1 MKEKLKKKKND
12 MQNEKKNGVLKNIS
26 IALKA
31 WFRRYSSAWLL
42 VPVYL
47 AIRIATPFINT
58 LIPSLAIRSIGQGN
72 VKNFVILICLA
83 LLVFTII
90 NAAANIMGT
99 YVQVQRTY
107 TRLAGYT
114 ADFAHKTLV
123 TDYQN
128 IEPQK
133 KQKILGKAAQSLSSN
148 WKGVEHLMIQTTEFS
163 ILTFGIITYGSA
175 VLMLDWKILV
185 VTLAMF
191 VFDVALRTHAIK
203 YSDSKREE
211 SSEIWRKKYYIMQK
225 SLNISAG
232 KDIRIYQLGNWFH
245 KLLCEVVIAR
255 GKLEKKLQLRW
266 YLPTVSGTFFNFGRD
281 FIAYSIL
288 IKRVLDGQMDIATF
302 TLYLGIISGFTGW
315 IYSLSERFNNIRRSS
330 HEFNDLHDFM
340 NLPDKQRKTLAAPEV
355 TPSVVEPENAV
366 VEPVETTMHNVTGHF
381 DKLNDRAT
389 LNDAPPEITF
399 KNVSFAYPDVEKNTI
414 QNLDFTIKAGEK
426 IALVGNNGAGK
437 TTIVKLLC
445 GLYDQTQG
453 EILVDGK
460 TIDDIGLD
468 KYQDKISVLFQ
479 DTNPM
484 AFTIEE
490 NITGLEEGQ
499 CDKARLEDSLKKS
512 GLWDKVQSLPQKE
525 KTYITQT
532 FSDEGILLSGGE
544 TQKLLFAKAIYK
556 NGSFLI
562 LDEPTSALDPLA
574 ESKIYEEYNN
584 LAAGKTAVFISHR
597 LASTK
602 FCDRIM
608 FLENGSIVEC
618 GSHEELMAKGGKY
631 KEMFDI
637 QAQYYQ

>member
-1 MKEKLKKKKND
+1 MKNS
-12 MQNEKKNGVLKNIS
+12 VFKNIRL
-26 IALKA
+26 ALKA
-31 WFRRYSSAWLL
+31 WFRRYPSAWIL
-42 VPVYL
+42 VPIYL

-114 ADFAHKTLV
+114 ADFAHKTIT

-128 IEPQK
+128 VEPQK
-133 KQKILGKAAQSLSSN
+133 KQKILGKAAQSLASN
-148 WKGVEHLMIQTTEFS
+148 WRGVEHLMIQTTEFS

-175 VLMLDWKILV
+175 VLLLDWKILV

-191 VFDVALRTHAIK
+191 VFDVGLRTYAIK

-211 SSEIWRKKYYIMQK
+211 SSEIWRKKNYIMQK
-225 SLNISAG
+225 SLNVSAG

-266 YLPTVSGTFFNFGRD
+266 YFPTVSGTFFNLGRD

-302 TLYLGIISGFTGW
+302 TLYLGIISGFTNW
-315 IYSLSERFNNIRRSS
+315 IYSLSERFNNIRKAS

-340 NLPDKQRKTLAAPEV
+340 NLPDKARKP
-355 TPSVVEPENAV
+355 VVESESLDHAPI
-366 VEPVETTMHNVTGHF
+366 
-381 DKLNDRAT
+381 NDR
-389 LNDAPPEITF
+389 PPEITF

-499 CDKARLEDSLKKS
+499 CDQAKLEDSLKKS
-512 GLWDKVQSLPQKE
+512 GLWEKVESLPQKE

-532 FSDEGILLSGGE
+532 FSKDGILLSGGE
-544 TQKLLFAKAIYK
+544 TQKLLLAKAIYK

-584 LAAGKTAVFISHR
+584 LARGKTAVFISHR

-637 QAQYYQ
+637 QAQYYREDCHSELVSESQL

>member
-1 MKEKLKKKKND
+1 MHN
-12 MQNEKKNGVLKNIS
+12 NVIKNIG

-31 WFRRYSSAWLL
+31 WFRLYPSAWIL

-72 VKNFVILICLA
+72 VKNFVILICLS

-99 YVQVQRTY
+99 YVQAQRTY
-107 TRLAGYT
+107 TRLGAYT

-148 WKGVEHLMIQTTEFS
+148 WRGVEHLMIQTTEFS
-163 ILTFGIITYGSA
+163 ILIFGIISYGSA
-175 VLMLDWKILV
+175 ILLLDWKILV

-191 VFDVALRTHAIK
+191 VFDVLLRTHAIK

-211 SSEIWRKKYYIMQK
+211 SSEIWRKKNYIMQK
-225 SLNISAG
+225 SLNVSAG

-245 KLLCEVVIAR
+245 KLLCEVVTAR

-266 YLPTVSGTFFNFGRD
+266 YFPTVSGTFFNFGRD

-288 IKRVLDGQMDIATF
+288 IKRVLYGQMDIATF
-302 TLYLGIISGFTGW
+302 TLYLGLINGFTNW
-315 IYSLSERFNNIRRSS
+315 IYSLSERFNNLRKSS
-330 HEFNDLHDFM
+330 HEFNDYHDFM
-340 NLPDKQRKTLAAPEV
+340 NLPDKERKFSAKGPSSTNTTAPE
-355 TPSVVEPENAV
+355 
-366 VEPVETTMHNVTGHF
+366 
-381 DKLNDRAT
+381 
-389 LNDAPPEITF
+389 IIF
-399 KNVSFAYPDVEKNTI
+399 KNVSFAYPDEEKNTI
-414 QNLDFTIKAGEK
+414 RNLDFTIKAGEK

-453 EILVDGK
+453 EILIDGK

-468 KYQDKISVLFQ
+468 AYQDKISVLFQ

-499 CDKARLEDSLKKS
+499 CDKNKLQDSLKKS

-525 KTYITQT
+525 KTHITQT
-532 FSDEGILLSGGE
+532 FSEDGILLSGGE

-584 LAAGKTAVFISHR
+584 LAQGKTAVFISHR

-608 FLENGSIVEC
+608 FLENGSIAEC
-618 GSHEELMAKGGKY
+618 GSHDELMAKGGKY

-637 QAQYYQ
+637 QAQYYKEEAVNENK

>member
-1 MKEKLKKKKND
+1 MRKDSVSNKKENS
-12 MQNEKKNGVLKNIS
+12 VFKNIR

-31 WFRRYSSAWLL
+31 WFKRYPSAFVL

-47 AIRIATPFINT
+47 VIRIATPFINT
-58 LIPSLAIRSIGQGN
+58 VIPSLAIRSIGQGN
-72 VKNFVILICLA
+72 VKSFVILICLS
-83 LLVFTII
+83 LLIFTII
-90 NAAANIMGT
+90 NAASNIMGT

-114 ADFAHKTLV
+114 ADFAHKTIT

-128 IEPQK
+128 VEPQK
-133 KQKILGKAAQSLSSN
+133 KQKILGKAANSLSSN
-148 WKGVEHLMIQTTEFS
+148 WRGVEHLMIQTTEFS
-163 ILTFGIITYGSA
+163 ILIFGIITYGSA
-175 VLMLDWKILV
+175 VLLLDWKILV

-211 SSEIWRKKYYIMQK
+211 SSEIWRKKNYIMQK
-225 SLNISAG
+225 SLNVSAG

-266 YLPTVSGTFFNFGRD
+266 YFPTVSGTFFNFGRD

-288 IKRVLDGQMDIATF
+288 IKRVLDGQMDIASF

-330 HEFNDLHDFM
+330 HEFNDYHAFM
-340 NLPDKQRKTLAAPEV
+340 NLPDKERKHT
-355 TPSVVEPENAV
+355 V
-366 VEPVETTMHNVTGHF
+366 VEPVETTADSTIDN
-381 DKLNDRAT
+381 KEA
-389 LNDAPPEITF
+389 APEITF
-399 KNVSFAYPDVEKNTI
+399 KNVSFAYPDVEKPTI
-414 QNLDFTIKAGEK
+414 RNLDFTIKAGEK

-437 TTIVKLLC
+437 TTVVKLLC

-468 KYQDKISVLFQ
+468 FYQDKISVLFQ

-490 NITGLEEGQ
+490 NITGLEGGQ
-499 CDKARLEDSLKKS
+499 GDEAKLQDSLKKA
-512 GLWDKVQSLPQKE
+512 GLWEKIESLPQKE

-532 FSDEGILLSGGE
+532 FSDDGILLSGGE
-544 TQKLLFAKAIYK
+544 TQKLLLAKAIYK

-584 LAAGKTAVFISHR
+584 LSKGKTAVFISHR

-608 FLENGSIVEC
+608 FLENGTIVEC

-631 KEMFDI
+631 KQMFDI
-637 QAQYYQ
+637 QAQYYREDCHSELVSESQL

>member
-1 MKEKLKKKKND
+1 MRKDSVNNKKENS
-12 MQNEKKNGVLKNIS
+12 VFKNIR

-31 WFRRYSSAWLL
+31 WFKRYPSAFVL

-58 LIPSLAIRSIGQGN
+58 LIPSMAIRSISQGE
-72 VKNFVILICLA
+72 VKNFVILISLS
-83 LLVFTII
+83 LLIFTVI
-90 NAAANIMGT
+90 NAASNIMGT
-99 YVQVQRTY
+99 YVQAQRTY

-114 ADFAHKTLV
+114 ADFAHKTLM

-133 KQKILGKAAQSLSSN
+133 KQKILGKAANSLSSN
-148 WKGVEHLMIQTTEFS
+148 WRGVEHLMIQTTEFS
-163 ILTFGIITYGSA
+163 ILTFGILTYGSA
-175 VLMLDWKILV
+175 VLILDWKILV

-191 VFDVALRTHAIK
+191 VFDVTLRNHAIK

-211 SSEIWRKKYYIMQK
+211 SSEIWRKKNYIMQK
-225 SLNISAG
+225 SLNVSAG

-245 KLLCEVVIAR
+245 KLLCEVVLAR
-255 GKLEKKLQLRW
+255 GRLEKKLQLRW
-266 YLPTVSGTFFNFGRD
+266 YFPTVSGTFFNFSRD

-330 HEFNDLHDFM
+330 HEFNDYHAFM
-340 NLPDKQRKTLAAPEV
+340 NLPDKERKQVTAEV
-355 TPSVVEPENAV
+355 SP
-366 VEPVETTMHNVTGHF
+366 
-381 DKLNDRAT
+381 DKRA
-389 LNDAPPEITF
+389 PEITF

-437 TTIVKLLC
+437 TTVVKLLC

-453 EILVDGK
+453 QILIDGK

-468 KYQDKISVLFQ
+468 NYQDKISVLFQ

-490 NITGLEEGQ
+490 NITGLEGGKG
-499 CDKARLEDSLKKS
+499 DASKLEDCLKKS
-512 GLWDKVQSLPQKE
+512 GLWEKVQSLPQKE
-525 KTYITQT
+525 KTHITQT
-532 FSDEGILLSGGE
+532 FSEDGILLSGGE
-544 TQKLLFAKAIYK
+544 TQKLLLAKAIYK

-584 LAAGKTAVFISHR
+584 LAEGKTAVFISHR

-618 GSHEELMAKGGKY
+618 GSHDELMKKGGKY

-637 QAQYYQ
+637 QAQYYREEVKNENE

>member
-1 MKEKLKKKKND
+1 MKNS
-12 MQNEKKNGVLKNIS
+12 VFKNIRL
-26 IALKA
+26 ALMA
-31 WFRRYSSAWLL
+31 WFRRYPSAWIL

-58 LIPSLAIRSIGQGN
+58 LIPSMAIRSIGQGN
-72 VKNFVILICLA
+72 VKNFVILICLS

-99 YVQVQRTY
+99 YVQAQRTY

-175 VLMLDWKILV
+175 VLILDWKILV

-266 YLPTVSGTFFNFGRD
+266 YLPTVSGSFFNFGRD

-340 NLPDKQRKTLAAPEV
+340 NLPDKERKTLAAPEIE
-355 TPSVVEPENAV
+355 TAAPEALEGARN
-366 VEPVETTMHNVTGHF
+366 
-381 DKLNDRAT
+381 K
-389 LNDAPPEITF
+389 APQITF

-453 EILVDGK
+453 EILIDGK

-468 KYQDKISVLFQ
+468 SYQDKISVLFQ

-499 CDKARLEDSLKKS
+499 CDQTRLEDSLKKS
-512 GLWDKVQSLPQKE
+512 GLWEKIQSLPQKE

-618 GSHEELMAKGGKY
+618 GSHDELMAKGGKY

-637 QAQYYQ
+637 QAQYYREDCHSELVSESQL

>member
-1 MKEKLKKKKND
+1 MKDNKK
-12 MQNEKKNGVLKNIS
+12 EKKNGVLKNIR

-31 WFRRYSSAWLL
+31 WFHRYPSAWLL
-42 VPVYL
+42 VPIYL
-47 AIRIATPFINT
+47 VIRIATPFINT
-58 LIPSLAIRSIGQGN
+58 LIPSLAIRSIGQEN

-114 ADFAHKTLV
+114 ADFAHKTLT

-148 WKGVEHLMIQTTEFS
+148 WRGVEHLMIQTTEFS

-175 VLMLDWKILV
+175 VLLLDWKILA

-191 VFDVALRTHAIK
+191 VFDVTLRTHAIK

-225 SLNISAG
+225 SMNVSAG

-255 GKLEKKLQLRW
+255 GKLEKRLQLRW
-266 YLPTVSGTFFNFGRD
+266 YFPTVSGTFFNFGRD

-288 IKRVLDGQMDIATF
+288 IKRVLDCQMDIATF
-302 TLYLGIISGFTGW
+302 TLYLGIISGFTNW
-315 IYSLSERFNNIRRSS
+315 IYSLSERFNNIRKSS

-340 NLPDKQRKTLAAPEV
+340 NLPDKERKSPSSAEV
-355 TPSVVEPENAV
+355 STGS
-366 VEPVETTMHNVTGHF
+366 TTVH
-381 DKLNDRAT
+381 KESA
-389 LNDAPPEITF
+389 PEITF

-445 GLYDQTQG
+445 GLYDQTKG

-460 TIDDIGLD
+460 TIDDLGLD

-490 NITGLEEGQ
+490 NITGLEEDQ
-499 CDKARLEDSLKKS
+499 CDRAKLEDSLKKS
-512 GLWDKVQSLPQKE
+512 GLWDKVQSLPKKE
-525 KTYITQT
+525 KTFITQT
-532 FSDEGILLSGGE
+532 FSDDGILLSGGE

-608 FLENGSIVEC
+608 FLENGSIAEC
-618 GSHEELMAKGGKY
+618 GSHEELMAKCGKY

-637 QAQYYQ
+637 QAQYYREEEKNENK

>member
-1 MKEKLKKKKND
+1 MRKDSVNNKKENS
-12 MQNEKKNGVLKNIS
+12 VFKNIR

-31 WFRRYSSAWLL
+31 WFKRYPSAFVL

-58 LIPSLAIRSIGQGN
+58 LIPSMAIRSISQGE
-72 VKNFVILICLA
+72 VKSFVILISLS
-83 LLVFTII
+83 LLIFTVI
-90 NAAANIMGT
+90 NAASNIMGT
-99 YVQVQRTY
+99 YVQAQRTY

-114 ADFAHKTLV
+114 ADFAHKTLM

-133 KQKILGKAAQSLSSN
+133 KQKILGKAANSLSSN

-163 ILTFGIITYGSA
+163 ILTFGILTYGSA
-175 VLMLDWKILV
+175 VLILDWKILL

-191 VFDVALRTHAIK
+191 VFDVTLRNHAIK

-211 SSEIWRKKYYIMQK
+211 SSEIWRKKNYIMQK
-225 SLNISAG
+225 SLNVSAG

-245 KLLCEVVIAR
+245 KLLCEVVLAR
-255 GKLEKKLQLRW
+255 GRLEKKLQLRW
-266 YLPTVSGTFFNFGRD
+266 YFPTVSGTFFNFSRD

-330 HEFNDLHDFM
+330 HEFNDYHAFM
-340 NLPDKQRKTLAAPEV
+340 NLPDKERKQVTAEV
-355 TPSVVEPENAV
+355 SP
-366 VEPVETTMHNVTGHF
+366 
-381 DKLNDRAT
+381 DKRA
-389 LNDAPPEITF
+389 PEITF

-437 TTIVKLLC
+437 TTVVKLLC

-453 EILVDGK
+453 QILIDGK

-468 KYQDKISVLFQ
+468 NYQDKISVLFQ

-490 NITGLEEGQ
+490 NITGLEGGKG
-499 CDKARLEDSLKKS
+499 DASKLEDCLKKS
-512 GLWDKVQSLPQKE
+512 GLWEKVQSLPQKE
-525 KTYITQT
+525 KTHITQT
-532 FSDEGILLSGGE
+532 FSEDGILLSGGE
-544 TQKLLFAKAIYK
+544 TQKLLLAKAIYK

-584 LAAGKTAVFISHR
+584 LAEGKTAVFISHR

-618 GSHEELMAKGGKY
+618 GSHDELMKKGGKY

-637 QAQYYQ
+637 QAQYYREEVKNENE

>member
-1 MKEKLKKKKND
+1 MKNS
-12 MQNEKKNGVLKNIS
+12 VLKNIRL
-26 IALKA
+26 ALKA
-31 WFRRYSSAWLL
+31 WFRRYPSAWIL
-42 VPVYL
+42 VPIYL

-72 VKNFVILICLA
+72 IKNFVILICLA

-175 VLMLDWKILV
+175 VLLLDWKILV

-302 TLYLGIISGFTGW
+302 TLYLGIISGFTNW
-315 IYSLSERFNNIRRSS
+315 IYSLSERFNNIRKAS

-340 NLPDKQRKTLAAPEV
+340 NLPDKVRKS
-355 TPSVVEPENAV
+355 PSSAV
-366 VEPVETTMHNVTGHF
+366 VSTDSTTVH
-381 DKLNDRAT
+381 KESA
-389 LNDAPPEITF
+389 PEITF

-499 CDKARLEDSLKKS
+499 CDKDRLEDSLKKS

-532 FSDEGILLSGGE
+532 FSEEGILLSGGE

-584 LAAGKTAVFISHR
+584 LARGKTAVFISHR

-637 QAQYYQ
+637 QAQYYREEEKNENN

>member
-1 MKEKLKKKKND
+1 MKEMLKEKQNE
-12 MQNEKKNGVLKNIS
+12 NEKKNGVLKNIR

-31 WFRRYSSAWLL
+31 WFRRYPSAWIL

-58 LIPSLAIRSIGQGN
+58 LIPSLAIRSIGQGD
-72 VKNFVILICLA
+72 VKNFVILICLS

-175 VLMLDWKILV
+175 VLLLDWKILV

-315 IYSLSERFNNIRRSS
+315 IYSLSERFNNIRRAS

-340 NLPDKQRKTLAAPEV
+340 NLPDKERKSPSAAVVSTGSTTVHKESAPE
-355 TPSVVEPENAV
+355 
-366 VEPVETTMHNVTGHF
+366 
-381 DKLNDRAT
+381 
-389 LNDAPPEITF
+389 IIF

-453 EILVDGK
+453 EILIDGK

-499 CDKARLEDSLKKS
+499 CDPARLEDSLKKS
-512 GLWDKVQSLPQKE
+512 GLWEKVEALPQKE

-532 FSDEGILLSGGE
+532 FSEQGILLSGGE

-637 QAQYYQ
+637 QAQYYREEEKNENK

>member
-1 MKEKLKKKKND
+1 MKNS
-12 MQNEKKNGVLKNIS
+12 VFKNIRL
-26 IALKA
+26 ALKA
-31 WFRRYSSAWLL
+31 WFRRYPSAWIL

-72 VKNFVILICLA
+72 VKNFVILICLS

-99 YVQVQRTY
+99 YVQAQRTY

-175 VLMLDWKILV
+175 VLILDWKILV

-315 IYSLSERFNNIRRSS
+315 IYSLSERFNNIRKSS

-340 NLPDKQRKTLAAPEV
+340 NLPDKEKKS
-355 TPSVVEPENAV
+355 PSSAVVEPASVV
-366 VEPVETTMHNVTGHF
+366 VEPVETTVH
-381 DKLNDRAT
+381 KESA
-389 LNDAPPEITF
+389 PEITF

-445 GLYDQTQG
+445 GLYDQTEG

-460 TIDDIGLD
+460 TIDDLGLD
-468 KYQDKISVLFQ
+468 SYQDKISVLFQ

-499 CDKARLEDSLKKS
+499 CDQAKLEYSLKKS
-512 GLWDKVQSLPQKE
+512 GLWDKVQSLPHKE

-637 QAQYYQ
+637 QAQYYREESTEERLSGQARQ

>member
-1 MKEKLKKKKND
+1 MRKDSVNNKKENS
-12 MQNEKKNGVLKNIS
+12 VFKNIR

-31 WFRRYSSAWLL
+31 WFKRYPSAFVL

-58 LIPSLAIRSIGQGN
+58 LIPSMAIRSISQGE
-72 VKNFVILICLA
+72 VKNFVILISLS
-83 LLVFTII
+83 LLIFTVI
-90 NAAANIMGT
+90 NAASNIMGT
-99 YVQVQRTY
+99 YVQAQRTY

-114 ADFAHKTLV
+114 ADFAHKTLM

-133 KQKILGKAAQSLSSN
+133 KQKILGKAANSLSSN
-148 WKGVEHLMIQTTEFS
+148 WRGVEHLMIQTTEFS
-163 ILTFGIITYGSA
+163 ILTFGILTYGSA
-175 VLMLDWKILV
+175 VLILDWKILL

-191 VFDVALRTHAIK
+191 VFDVTLRNHAIK

-211 SSEIWRKKYYIMQK
+211 SSEIWRKKNYIMQK
-225 SLNISAG
+225 SLNVSAG

-245 KLLCEVVIAR
+245 KLLCEVVLAR
-255 GKLEKKLQLRW
+255 GRLEKKLQLRW
-266 YLPTVSGTFFNFGRD
+266 YFPTVSGTFFNFSRD

-330 HEFNDLHDFM
+330 HEFNDYHAFM
-340 NLPDKQRKTLAAPEV
+340 NLPDKERKQVTAEV
-355 TPSVVEPENAV
+355 SP
-366 VEPVETTMHNVTGHF
+366 
-381 DKLNDRAT
+381 DKRA
-389 LNDAPPEITF
+389 PEITF

-437 TTIVKLLC
+437 TTVVKLLC

-453 EILVDGK
+453 QILIDGK

-468 KYQDKISVLFQ
+468 SYQDKISVLFQ

-490 NITGLEEGQ
+490 NITGLEGGKG
-499 CDKARLEDSLKKS
+499 DASKLEDCLKKS
-512 GLWDKVQSLPQKE
+512 GLWEKVQSLPQKE
-525 KTYITQT
+525 KTHITQT
-532 FSDEGILLSGGE
+532 FSEDGILLSGGE
-544 TQKLLFAKAIYK
+544 TQKLLLAKAIYK

-584 LAAGKTAVFISHR
+584 LAEGKTAVFISHR

-618 GSHEELMAKGGKY
+618 GSHDELMKKGGKY

-637 QAQYYQ
+637 QAQYYREEVKNENE

>member
-1 MKEKLKKKKND
+1 MKNS
-12 MQNEKKNGVLKNIS
+12 VFKNIRL
-26 IALKA
+26 ALKA
-31 WFRRYSSAWLL
+31 WFRRYPSAWIL

-72 VKNFVILICLA
+72 VKNFVILICLS

-99 YVQVQRTY
+99 YVQAQRTY

-114 ADFAHKTLV
+114 ADFAHKTLT

-175 VLMLDWKILV
+175 VLILDWKILV

-302 TLYLGIISGFTGW
+302 TLYLGIISGFTNW
-315 IYSLSERFNNIRRSS
+315 IYSLSERFNNIRKAS

-340 NLPDKQRKTLAAPEV
+340 NLPDKARKP
-355 TPSVVEPENAV
+355 VVESES
-366 VEPVETTMHNVTGHF
+366 F
-381 DKLNDRAT
+381 DHAPINDR
-389 LNDAPPEITF
+389 PPEITF

-453 EILVDGK
+453 QILIDGK

-499 CDKARLEDSLKKS
+499 CDQAKLEDSLKKS
-512 GLWDKVQSLPQKE
+512 GLWEKVESLPQKE

-532 FSDEGILLSGGE
+532 FSKDGILLSGGE
-544 TQKLLFAKAIYK
+544 TQKLLLAKAIYK

-584 LAAGKTAVFISHR
+584 LARGKTAVFISHR

-608 FLENGSIVEC
+608 FLENGCIAEC

>member
-1 MKEKLKKKKND
+1 MHN
-12 MQNEKKNGVLKNIS
+12 NVIKNIG

-31 WFRRYSSAWLL
+31 WFRRYPSAWIL

-47 AIRIATPFINT
+47 VIRIATPFINT

-72 VKNFVILICLA
+72 VKNFVILICLS

-99 YVQVQRTY
+99 YVQAQRTY
-107 TRLAGYT
+107 TRLGGYT

-148 WKGVEHLMIQTTEFS
+148 WRGVEHLMIQTTEFS
-163 ILTFGIITYGSA
+163 ILIFGIISYGSA
-175 VLMLDWKILV
+175 ILLLDWKILV

-191 VFDVALRTHAIK
+191 VFDVLLRTHAIK

-211 SSEIWRKKYYIMQK
+211 SSEIWRKKNYIMQK
-225 SLNISAG
+225 SLNVSAG

-245 KLLCEVVIAR
+245 KLLCEVVTAR

-266 YLPTVSGTFFNFGRD
+266 YFPTVSGTFFNFGRD

-288 IKRVLDGQMDIATF
+288 IKRVLYGQMDIATF
-302 TLYLGIISGFTGW
+302 TLYLGLINGFTNW
-315 IYSLSERFNNIRRSS
+315 IYSLSERFNNLRKSS
-330 HEFNDLHDFM
+330 HEFNDYHDFM
-340 NLPDKQRKTLAAPEV
+340 NLPDKERKLPALHEATSAVPELVEGVEGPASSNTTAPE
-355 TPSVVEPENAV
+355 
-366 VEPVETTMHNVTGHF
+366 
-381 DKLNDRAT
+381 
-389 LNDAPPEITF
+389 IIF
-399 KNVSFAYPDVEKNTI
+399 KNVSFAYPDEEKNTI
-414 QNLDFTIKAGEK
+414 RNLDFTIKAGEK

-453 EILVDGK
+453 EILIDGK

-468 KYQDKISVLFQ
+468 AYQDKISVLFQ

-499 CDKARLEDSLKKS
+499 CDKNKLQDSLKKS

-525 KTYITQT
+525 KTHITQT
-532 FSDEGILLSGGE
+532 FSEDGILLSGGE

-584 LAAGKTAVFISHR
+584 LAQGKTAVFISHR

-608 FLENGSIVEC
+608 FLENGSIAEC
-618 GSHEELMAKGGKY
+618 GSHDELMAKGGKY

-637 QAQYYQ
+637 QAQYYKEEAVHENK

>member
-1 MKEKLKKKKND
+1 MKDTTK
-12 MQNEKKNGVLKNIS
+12 EKKNGVLKNIR

-31 WFRRYSSAWLL
+31 WFRRYPSALLL

-47 AIRIATPFINT
+47 AIRITTPFINT

-72 VKNFVILICLA
+72 VKNFIILICLS

-99 YVQVQRTY
+99 YVQAQRTY

-175 VLMLDWKILV
+175 VLILDWKILV

-191 VFDVALRTHAIK
+191 IFDVALRTHAIK

-266 YLPTVSGTFFNFGRD
+266 YLPTVSGSFFNFGRD

-302 TLYLGIISGFTGW
+302 TLYLGIISGFTNW

-340 NLPDKQRKTLAAPEV
+340 NLPDKERKS
-355 TPSVVEPENAV
+355 PSAAV
-366 VEPVETTMHNVTGHF
+366 VSTSSTTVQ
-381 DKLNDRAT
+381 KESA
-389 LNDAPPEITF
+389 PEITF

-453 EILVDGK
+453 QILIDGK

-499 CDKARLEDSLKKS
+499 CDQARLEDSLKKS

-525 KTYITQT
+525 KTFITQT
-532 FSDEGILLSGGE
+532 FSEQGILLSGGE

-637 QAQYYQ
+637 QAQYYREDCHSELVSESQL

>member
-1 MKEKLKKKKND
+1 MRKDSVNNKKENS
-12 MQNEKKNGVLKNIS
+12 VFKNIR

-31 WFRRYSSAWLL
+31 WFKRYPSAFVL

-58 LIPSLAIRSIGQGN
+58 LIPSLAIRSISQGE
-72 VKNFVILICLA
+72 VKSFVILISLS
-83 LLVFTII
+83 LLIFTVI
-90 NAAANIMGT
+90 NAASNIMGT

-133 KQKILGKAAQSLSSN
+133 KQKILGKAANSLSSN
-148 WKGVEHLMIQTTEFS
+148 WRGVEHLMIQTTEFS
-163 ILTFGIITYGSA
+163 ILTFGILTYGSA
-175 VLMLDWKILV
+175 VLILDWKILV

-191 VFDVALRTHAIK
+191 VFDVTLRNHAIK

-211 SSEIWRKKYYIMQK
+211 SSEIWRKKNYIMQK
-225 SLNISAG
+225 SLNVSAG

-245 KLLCEVVIAR
+245 KLLCEVVLAR
-255 GKLEKKLQLRW
+255 GRLEKKLQLRW
-266 YLPTVSGTFFNFGRD
+266 YFPTVSGTFFNFSRD

-330 HEFNDLHDFM
+330 HEFNDYHAFM
-340 NLPDKQRKTLAAPEV
+340 NLPDKERKQVTAEV
-355 TPSVVEPENAV
+355 SP
-366 VEPVETTMHNVTGHF
+366 
-381 DKLNDRAT
+381 DKRA
-389 LNDAPPEITF
+389 PEITF

-437 TTIVKLLC
+437 TTVVKLLC

-453 EILVDGK
+453 QILIDGK

-468 KYQDKISVLFQ
+468 SYQDKISVLFQ

-490 NITGLEEGQ
+490 NITGLEGG
-499 CDKARLEDSLKKS
+499 KGNASKLEDCLKKS
-512 GLWDKVQSLPQKE
+512 GLWEKVQSLPQKE
-525 KTYITQT
+525 KTHITQT
-532 FSDEGILLSGGE
+532 FSEDGILLSGGE
-544 TQKLLFAKAIYK
+544 TQKLLLAKAIYK

-584 LAAGKTAVFISHR
+584 LAEGKTAVFISHR

-618 GSHEELMAKGGKY
+618 GSHDELMKKGGKY

-637 QAQYYQ
+637 QAQYYREEVKNENE

>member
-1 MKEKLKKKKND
+1 MKEKQKEKKND
-12 MQNEKKNGVLKNIS
+12 MQNEKKNGVLKNIR

-31 WFRRYSSAWLL
+31 WFRRYPSAWIL

-58 LIPSLAIRSIGQGN
+58 LIPSMAIRSIGQGN
-72 VKNFVILICLA
+72 VKNFVILICLS

-99 YVQVQRTY
+99 YVQAHRTY

-175 VLMLDWKILV
+175 VLILDWKILV

-191 VFDVALRTHAIK
+191 IFDVALRTHAIK

-340 NLPDKQRKTLAAPEV
+340 NLPDKERKS
-355 TPSVVEPENAV
+355 PSAAV
-366 VEPVETTMHNVTGHF
+366 VSTGSTTVH
-381 DKLNDRAT
+381 KESA
-389 LNDAPPEITF
+389 PEITF

-414 QNLDFTIKAGEK
+414 QNLDFKIKAGEK

-453 EILVDGK
+453 EILIDGK

-499 CDKARLEDSLKKS
+499 CDQNRLQDSLKKS

-532 FSDEGILLSGGE
+532 FSEEGILLSGGE

-584 LAAGKTAVFISHR
+584 LARGKTAVFISHR

-637 QAQYYQ
+637 QAQYYREDCHSELVSESQL

>member
-1 MKEKLKKKKND
+1 MKDITK
-12 MQNEKKNGVLKNIS
+12 EKKNGVLKNIR

-31 WFRRYSSAWLL
+31 WFRRYPSAWIL

-58 LIPSLAIRSIGQGN
+58 FIPSLAIRSIGQGN

-114 ADFAHKTLV
+114 ADFAHKTLT

-128 IEPQK
+128 VEPQK
-133 KQKILGKAAQSLSSN
+133 KQKILGKAAQSLASN
-148 WKGVEHLMIQTTEFS
+148 WRGVEHLMIQTTEFS

-211 SSEIWRKKYYIMQK
+211 SSEIWRKKNYIMQK
-225 SLNISAG
+225 SLNVSAG

-266 YLPTVSGTFFNFGRD
+266 YFPTVSGTFFNFGRD

-302 TLYLGIISGFTGW
+302 TLYLGIINGFTNW
-315 IYSLSERFNNIRRSS
+315 IYSLSERFNNIRKSS

-340 NLPDKQRKTLAAPEV
+340 NLPDKERKSPSSAEV
-355 TPSVVEPENAV
+355 STGS
-366 VEPVETTMHNVTGHF
+366 TTVH
-381 DKLNDRAT
+381 KESA
-389 LNDAPPEITF
+389 PEITF

-460 TIDDIGLD
+460 TIDDLGLD

-499 CDKARLEDSLKKS
+499 GDLAKLEDSLKKS

-637 QAQYYQ
+637 QAQYYREEEKNENK

>member
-1 MKEKLKKKKND
+1 MKDITK
-12 MQNEKKNGVLKNIS
+12 EKKNGVLKNIR

-31 WFRRYSSAWLL
+31 WFRRYPSAWIL

-114 ADFAHKTLV
+114 ADFAHKTLT

-128 IEPQK
+128 VEPQK
-133 KQKILGKAAQSLSSN
+133 KQKILGKAAQSLASN
-148 WKGVEHLMIQTTEFS
+148 WRGVEHLMIQTTEFS

-211 SSEIWRKKYYIMQK
+211 SSEIWRKKNYIMQK
-225 SLNISAG
+225 SLNVSAG

-266 YLPTVSGTFFNFGRD
+266 YFPTVSGTFFNFGRD

-302 TLYLGIISGFTGW
+302 TLYLGIISGFTNW
-315 IYSLSERFNNIRRSS
+315 IYSLSERFNNIRKSS

-340 NLPDKQRKTLAAPEV
+340 NLPDKERKSPSSAEV
-355 TPSVVEPENAV
+355 STGS
-366 VEPVETTMHNVTGHF
+366 TTVH
-381 DKLNDRAT
+381 KESA
-389 LNDAPPEITF
+389 PEITF

-499 CDKARLEDSLKKS
+499 GDLAKLEDSLKKS

-525 KTYITQT
+525 KTFITQT
-532 FSDEGILLSGGE
+532 FSEEGILLSGGE

-637 QAQYYQ
+637 QAQYYREDCHSELVSESQL

>member
-1 MKEKLKKKKND
+1 
-12 MQNEKKNGVLKNIS
+12 
-26 IALKA
+26 
-31 WFRRYSSAWLL
+31 
-42 VPVYL
+42 
-47 AIRIATPFINT
+47 
-58 LIPSLAIRSIGQGN
+58 
-72 VKNFVILICLA
+72 
-83 LLVFTII
+83 
-90 NAAANIMGT
+90 MGT
-99 YVQVQRTY
+99 YVQAQRTY
-107 TRLAGYT
+107 TRLGGYT

-148 WKGVEHLMIQTTEFS
+148 WRGVEHLMIQTTEFS
-163 ILTFGIITYGSA
+163 ILIFGIISYGSA
-175 VLMLDWKILV
+175 ILLLDWKILV

-191 VFDVALRTHAIK
+191 VFDVLLRTHAIK

-211 SSEIWRKKYYIMQK
+211 SSEIWRKKNYIMQK
-225 SLNISAG
+225 SLNVSAG

-245 KLLCEVVIAR
+245 KLLCEVVTAR

-266 YLPTVSGTFFNFGRD
+266 YFPTVSGTFFNFGRD

-288 IKRVLDGQMDIATF
+288 IKRVLYGQMDIATF
-302 TLYLGIISGFTGW
+302 TLYLGLINGFTNW
-315 IYSLSERFNNIRRSS
+315 IYSLSERFNNLRKSS
-330 HEFNDLHDFM
+330 HEFNDYHDFM
-340 NLPDKQRKTLAAPEV
+340 NLPDKERKLPAVPELVEGVEGPASSNTTAPE
-355 TPSVVEPENAV
+355 
-366 VEPVETTMHNVTGHF
+366 
-381 DKLNDRAT
+381 
-389 LNDAPPEITF
+389 IIF
-399 KNVSFAYPDVEKNTI
+399 KNVSFAYPDEEKNTI
-414 QNLDFTIKAGEK
+414 RNLDFTIKAGEK

-453 EILVDGK
+453 EILIDGK

-468 KYQDKISVLFQ
+468 AYQDKISVLFQ

-499 CDKARLEDSLKKS
+499 CDKNKLQDSLKKS

-525 KTYITQT
+525 KTHITQT
-532 FSDEGILLSGGE
+532 FSEDGILLSGGE

-584 LAAGKTAVFISHR
+584 LAQGKTAVFISHR

-608 FLENGSIVEC
+608 FLENGSIAEC
-618 GSHEELMAKGGKY
+618 GSHDELMAKGGKY

-637 QAQYYQ
+637 QAQYYKEEAVHENK

>member
-1 MKEKLKKKKND
+1 MRKDSVNNKKENS
-12 MQNEKKNGVLKNIS
+12 VFKNIR

-31 WFRRYSSAWLL
+31 WFKRYPSAFVL

-58 LIPSLAIRSIGQGN
+58 LIPSMAIRSISQGE
-72 VKNFVILICLA
+72 VKNFVILISLS
-83 LLVFTII
+83 LLIFTVI
-90 NAAANIMGT
+90 NAASNIMGT
-99 YVQVQRTY
+99 YVQAQRTY

-133 KQKILGKAAQSLSSN
+133 KQKILGKAANSLSSN
-148 WKGVEHLMIQTTEFS
+148 WRGVEHLMIQTTEFS
-163 ILTFGIITYGSA
+163 ILTFGILTYGSA
-175 VLMLDWKILV
+175 VLILDWKILL

-191 VFDVALRTHAIK
+191 VFDVTLRNHAIK

-211 SSEIWRKKYYIMQK
+211 SSEIWRKKNYIMQK
-225 SLNISAG
+225 SLNVSAG

-245 KLLCEVVIAR
+245 KLLCEVVLAR
-255 GKLEKKLQLRW
+255 GRLEKKLQLRW
-266 YLPTVSGTFFNFGRD
+266 YFPTVSGTFFNFSRD

-330 HEFNDLHDFM
+330 HEFNDYHAFM
-340 NLPDKQRKTLAAPEV
+340 NLPDKERKQVTAEV
-355 TPSVVEPENAV
+355 SP
-366 VEPVETTMHNVTGHF
+366 
-381 DKLNDRAT
+381 DKRA
-389 LNDAPPEITF
+389 PEITF

-437 TTIVKLLC
+437 TTVVKLLC

-453 EILVDGK
+453 QILIDGK

-468 KYQDKISVLFQ
+468 SYQDKISVLFQ

-490 NITGLEEGQ
+490 NITGLEGGKG
-499 CDKARLEDSLKKS
+499 DASKLEDCLKKS
-512 GLWDKVQSLPQKE
+512 GLWEKVQSLPQKE
-525 KTYITQT
+525 KTHITQT
-532 FSDEGILLSGGE
+532 FSEDGILLSGGE
-544 TQKLLFAKAIYK
+544 TQKLLLAKAIYK

-584 LAAGKTAVFISHR
+584 LAEGKTAVFISHR

-618 GSHEELMAKGGKY
+618 GSHDELMKKGGKY

-637 QAQYYQ
+637 QAQYYREEVKNENE

>member
-1 MKEKLKKKKND
+1 MRKDSVNNKKENS
-12 MQNEKKNGVLKNIS
+12 VFKNIR

-31 WFRRYSSAWLL
+31 WFKRYPSAFVL

-58 LIPSLAIRSIGQGN
+58 LIPSMAIRSISQGE
-72 VKNFVILICLA
+72 VKNFVILISLS
-83 LLVFTII
+83 LLIFTVI
-90 NAAANIMGT
+90 NAASNIMGT

-133 KQKILGKAAQSLSSN
+133 KQKILGKAANSLSSN

-163 ILTFGIITYGSA
+163 ILTFGILTYGSA
-175 VLMLDWKILV
+175 VLILDWKILV

-191 VFDVALRTHAIK
+191 VFDVTLRNHAIK

-211 SSEIWRKKYYIMQK
+211 SSEIWRKKNYIMQK
-225 SLNISAG
+225 SLNVSAG

-245 KLLCEVVIAR
+245 KLLCEVVLAR
-255 GKLEKKLQLRW
+255 GRLEKKLQLRW
-266 YLPTVSGTFFNFGRD
+266 YFPTVSGTFFNFSRD

-330 HEFNDLHDFM
+330 HEFNDYHAFM
-340 NLPDKQRKTLAAPEV
+340 NLPDKERKQVTAEVSPDKRAP
-355 TPSVVEPENAV
+355 
-366 VEPVETTMHNVTGHF
+366 
-381 DKLNDRAT
+381 K
-389 LNDAPPEITF
+389 ITF

-437 TTIVKLLC
+437 TTVVKLLC

-453 EILVDGK
+453 QILIDGK

-468 KYQDKISVLFQ
+468 NYQDKISVLFQ

-490 NITGLEEGQ
+490 NITGLEGGKG
-499 CDKARLEDSLKKS
+499 DASKLEDCLKKS
-512 GLWDKVQSLPQKE
+512 GLWEKVQSLPQKE
-525 KTYITQT
+525 KTHITQT
-532 FSDEGILLSGGE
+532 FSEDGILLSGGE
-544 TQKLLFAKAIYK
+544 TQKLLLAKAIYK

-584 LAAGKTAVFISHR
+584 LAEGKTAVFISHR

-618 GSHEELMAKGGKY
+618 GSHDELMKKGGKY

-637 QAQYYQ
+637 QAQYYREEVKNENE

>member
-1 MKEKLKKKKND
+1 MRKDSVNNKKENS
-12 MQNEKKNGVLKNIS
+12 VFKNIR

-31 WFRRYSSAWLL
+31 WFKRYPSAFVL

-58 LIPSLAIRSIGQGN
+58 LIPSMAIRSISQGE
-72 VKNFVILICLA
+72 VKNFVILISLS
-83 LLVFTII
+83 LLIFTVI
-90 NAAANIMGT
+90 NAASNIMGT
-99 YVQVQRTY
+99 YVQAQRTY

-114 ADFAHKTLV
+114 ADFAHKTLM

-133 KQKILGKAAQSLSSN
+133 KQKILGKAANSLSSN

-163 ILTFGIITYGSA
+163 ILTFGILTYGSA
-175 VLMLDWKILV
+175 VLILDWKILL

-191 VFDVALRTHAIK
+191 VFDVTLRNHAIK

-211 SSEIWRKKYYIMQK
+211 SSEIWRKKNYIMQK
-225 SLNISAG
+225 SLNVSAG

-245 KLLCEVVIAR
+245 KLLCEVVLAR
-255 GKLEKKLQLRW
+255 GRLEKKLQLRW
-266 YLPTVSGTFFNFGRD
+266 YFPTVSGTFFNFSRD

-330 HEFNDLHDFM
+330 HEFNDYHAFM
-340 NLPDKQRKTLAAPEV
+340 NLPDKERKQVTAEV
-355 TPSVVEPENAV
+355 SP
-366 VEPVETTMHNVTGHF
+366 
-381 DKLNDRAT
+381 DKRA
-389 LNDAPPEITF
+389 PEITF

-437 TTIVKLLC
+437 TTVVKLLC

-453 EILVDGK
+453 QILIDGK

-468 KYQDKISVLFQ
+468 SYQDKISVLFQ

-490 NITGLEEGQ
+490 NITGLEGGKG
-499 CDKARLEDSLKKS
+499 DASKLEDCLKKS
-512 GLWDKVQSLPQKE
+512 GLWEKVQSLPQKE
-525 KTYITQT
+525 KTHITQT
-532 FSDEGILLSGGE
+532 FSEDGILLSGGE
-544 TQKLLFAKAIYK
+544 TQKLLLAKAIYK

-584 LAAGKTAVFISHR
+584 LAEGKTAVFISHR

-618 GSHEELMAKGGKY
+618 GSHDELMKKGGKY

-637 QAQYYQ
+637 QAQYYREEVKNENE

>member
-1 MKEKLKKKKND
+1 MKKTNAGGTELA
-12 MQNEKKNGVLKNIS
+12 EKKNSVLKNIA
-26 IALKA
+26 IALRA
-31 WFRRYSSAWLL
+31 WFRRYPSAWIL
-42 VPVYL
+42 VPIYL

-58 LIPSLAIRSIGQGN
+58 LIPSLAIHSIGQGN
-72 VKNFVILICLA
+72 VKNFVILICLS

-114 ADFAHKTLV
+114 ADFAHKTLT

-128 IEPQK
+128 VEPQK

-148 WKGVEHLMIQTTEFS
+148 WRGVEHLMIQTTEFS

-225 SLNISAG
+225 SMNVSAG

-302 TLYLGIISGFTGW
+302 TLYLGIISGFTNW
-315 IYSLSERFNNIRRSS
+315 IYSLSERFNNIRKAS
-330 HEFNDLHDFM
+330 HEFNDYHDFM
-340 NLPDKQRKTLAAPEV
+340 NLPDKVRKS
-355 TPSVVEPENAV
+355 PSTAV
-366 VEPVETTMHNVTGHF
+366 VSTGSTTVH
-381 DKLNDRAT
+381 KESA
-389 LNDAPPEITF
+389 PEITF

-460 TIDDIGLD
+460 TIDDIGLET
-468 KYQDKISVLFQ
+468 YQDKISVLFQ

-490 NITGLEEGQ
+490 NITGLEEGLCNQ
-499 CDKARLEDSLKKS
+499 AKLEDSLKKS

-532 FSDEGILLSGGE
+532 FSEEGILLSGGE

-584 LAAGKTAVFISHR
+584 LARGKTAVFISHR

-637 QAQYYQ
+637 QAQYYREEVKNENQ

>member
-1 MKEKLKKKKND
+1 MRKDSVNNKKENS
-12 MQNEKKNGVLKNIS
+12 VFKNIR

-31 WFRRYSSAWLL
+31 WFKRYPSAFVL

-58 LIPSLAIRSIGQGN
+58 LIPSMAIRSISQGE
-72 VKNFVILICLA
+72 VKSFVILISLS
-83 LLVFTII
+83 LLIFTVI
-90 NAAANIMGT
+90 NAASNIMGT
-99 YVQVQRTY
+99 YVQAQRTY

-133 KQKILGKAAQSLSSN
+133 KQKILGKAANSLSSN
-148 WKGVEHLMIQTTEFS
+148 WRGVEHLMIQTTEFS
-163 ILTFGIITYGSA
+163 ILTFGILTYGSA
-175 VLMLDWKILV
+175 VLILDWKILL

-191 VFDVALRTHAIK
+191 VFDVTLRNHAIK

-211 SSEIWRKKYYIMQK
+211 SSEIWRKKNYIMQK
-225 SLNISAG
+225 SLNVSAG

-245 KLLCEVVIAR
+245 KLLCEVVLAR
-255 GKLEKKLQLRW
+255 GRLEKKLQLRW
-266 YLPTVSGTFFNFGRD
+266 YFPTVSGTFFNFSRD

-330 HEFNDLHDFM
+330 HEFNDYHAFM
-340 NLPDKQRKTLAAPEV
+340 NLPDKERKQVTAEV
-355 TPSVVEPENAV
+355 SP
-366 VEPVETTMHNVTGHF
+366 
-381 DKLNDRAT
+381 DKRA
-389 LNDAPPEITF
+389 PEITF

-437 TTIVKLLC
+437 TTVVKLLC

-453 EILVDGK
+453 QILIDGK

-468 KYQDKISVLFQ
+468 SYQDKISVLFQ

-490 NITGLEEGQ
+490 NITGLEGGKG
-499 CDKARLEDSLKKS
+499 DASKLEDCLKKS
-512 GLWDKVQSLPQKE
+512 GLWEKVQSLPQKE
-525 KTYITQT
+525 KTHITQT
-532 FSDEGILLSGGE
+532 FSEDGILLSGGE
-544 TQKLLFAKAIYK
+544 TQKLLLAKAIYK

-584 LAAGKTAVFISHR
+584 LAEGKTAVFISHR

-618 GSHEELMAKGGKY
+618 GSHDELMKKGGKY

-637 QAQYYQ
+637 QAQYYREEVKNENE

>member
-1 MKEKLKKKKND
+1 MRKDSVNNKKENS
-12 MQNEKKNGVLKNIS
+12 VFKNIR

-31 WFRRYSSAWLL
+31 WFKRYPSAFVL

-58 LIPSLAIRSIGQGN
+58 LIPSLAIRSISQGE
-72 VKNFVILICLA
+72 VKSFVILISLS
-83 LLVFTII
+83 LLIFTVI
-90 NAAANIMGT
+90 NAASNIMGT

-133 KQKILGKAAQSLSSN
+133 KQKILGKAANSLSSN
-148 WKGVEHLMIQTTEFS
+148 WRGVEHLMIQTTEFS
-163 ILTFGIITYGSA
+163 ILTFGILTYGSA
-175 VLMLDWKILV
+175 VLILDWKILV

-191 VFDVALRTHAIK
+191 VFDVTLRNHAIK

-211 SSEIWRKKYYIMQK
+211 SSEIWRKKNYIMQK
-225 SLNISAG
+225 SLNVSAG

-245 KLLCEVVIAR
+245 KLLCEVVLAR
-255 GKLEKKLQLRW
+255 GRLEKKLQLRW
-266 YLPTVSGTFFNFGRD
+266 YFPTVSGTFFNFSRD

-330 HEFNDLHDFM
+330 HEFNDYHAFM
-340 NLPDKQRKTLAAPEV
+340 NLPDKERKQVTAEV
-355 TPSVVEPENAV
+355 SP
-366 VEPVETTMHNVTGHF
+366 
-381 DKLNDRAT
+381 DKRA
-389 LNDAPPEITF
+389 PEITF

-437 TTIVKLLC
+437 TTVVKLLC

-453 EILVDGK
+453 QILIDGK

-468 KYQDKISVLFQ
+468 SYQDKISVLFQ

-490 NITGLEEGQ
+490 NITGLEGGKG
-499 CDKARLEDSLKKS
+499 DASKLEDCLKKS
-512 GLWDKVQSLPQKE
+512 GLWEKVQSLPQKE
-525 KTYITQT
+525 KTHITQT
-532 FSDEGILLSGGE
+532 FSEDGILLSGGE
-544 TQKLLFAKAIYK
+544 TQKLLLAKAIYK

-584 LAAGKTAVFISHR
+584 LAEGKTAVFISHR

-618 GSHEELMAKGGKY
+618 GSHDELMKKGGKY

-637 QAQYYQ
+637 QAQYYREEVKNENE

>member
-1 MKEKLKKKKND
+1 MRKDSVNNKKENS
-12 MQNEKKNGVLKNIS
+12 VFKNIR

-31 WFRRYSSAWLL
+31 WFKRYPSAFVL

-58 LIPSLAIRSIGQGN
+58 LIPSMAIRSISQGE
-72 VKNFVILICLA
+72 VKSFVILISLS
-83 LLVFTII
+83 LLIFTVI
-90 NAAANIMGT
+90 NAASNIMGT
-99 YVQVQRTY
+99 YVQAQRTY

-114 ADFAHKTLV
+114 ADFAHKTLM

-133 KQKILGKAAQSLSSN
+133 KQKILGKAANSLSSN
-148 WKGVEHLMIQTTEFS
+148 WRGVEHLMIQTTEFS
-163 ILTFGIITYGSA
+163 ILTFGILTYGSA
-175 VLMLDWKILV
+175 VLILDWKILL

-191 VFDVALRTHAIK
+191 VFDVTLRNHAIK

-211 SSEIWRKKYYIMQK
+211 SSEIWRKKNYIMQK
-225 SLNISAG
+225 SLNVSAG

-245 KLLCEVVIAR
+245 KLLCEVVLAR
-255 GKLEKKLQLRW
+255 GRLEKKLQLRW
-266 YLPTVSGTFFNFGRD
+266 YFPTVSGTFFNFSRD

-330 HEFNDLHDFM
+330 HEFNDYHAFM
-340 NLPDKQRKTLAAPEV
+340 NLPDKERKQVTAEV
-355 TPSVVEPENAV
+355 SP
-366 VEPVETTMHNVTGHF
+366 
-381 DKLNDRAT
+381 DKRA
-389 LNDAPPEITF
+389 PEITF

-437 TTIVKLLC
+437 TTVVKLLC

-453 EILVDGK
+453 QILIDGK

-468 KYQDKISVLFQ
+468 SYQDKISVLFQ

-490 NITGLEEGQ
+490 NITGLEGGKG
-499 CDKARLEDSLKKS
+499 DASKLEDCLKKS
-512 GLWDKVQSLPQKE
+512 GLWEKVQSLPQKE
-525 KTYITQT
+525 KTHITQT
-532 FSDEGILLSGGE
+532 FSEDGILLSGGE
-544 TQKLLFAKAIYK
+544 TQKLLLAKAIYK

-584 LAAGKTAVFISHR
+584 LAEGKTAVFISHR

-618 GSHEELMAKGGKY
+618 GSHDELMKKGGKY

-637 QAQYYQ
+637 QAQYYREEVKNENE

>member
-1 MKEKLKKKKND
+1 MRKDSVNNKKENS
-12 MQNEKKNGVLKNIS
+12 VFKNIR

-31 WFRRYSSAWLL
+31 WFKRYPSAFVL

-58 LIPSLAIRSIGQGN
+58 LIPSMAIRSISQGE
-72 VKNFVILICLA
+72 VKNFVILISLS
-83 LLVFTII
+83 LLIFTVI
-90 NAAANIMGT
+90 NAASNIMGT
-99 YVQVQRTY
+99 YVQAQRTY

-133 KQKILGKAAQSLSSN
+133 KQKILGKAANSLSSN
-148 WKGVEHLMIQTTEFS
+148 WRGVEHLMIQTTEFS
-163 ILTFGIITYGSA
+163 ILTFGILTYGSA
-175 VLMLDWKILV
+175 VLILDWKILL

-191 VFDVALRTHAIK
+191 VFDVTLRNHAIK

-211 SSEIWRKKYYIMQK
+211 SSEIWRKKNYIMQK
-225 SLNISAG
+225 SLNVSAG

-245 KLLCEVVIAR
+245 KLLCEVVLAR
-255 GKLEKKLQLRW
+255 GRLEKKLQLRW
-266 YLPTVSGTFFNFGRD
+266 YFPTVSGTFFNFSRD

-330 HEFNDLHDFM
+330 HEFNDYHAFM
-340 NLPDKQRKTLAAPEV
+340 NLPDKERKQVTAEV
-355 TPSVVEPENAV
+355 SP
-366 VEPVETTMHNVTGHF
+366 
-381 DKLNDRAT
+381 DKRA
-389 LNDAPPEITF
+389 PEITF

-414 QNLDFTIKAGEK
+414 QNLDFSIRAGEK

-437 TTIVKLLC
+437 TTVVKLLC

-453 EILVDGK
+453 QILIDGK

-468 KYQDKISVLFQ
+468 SYQDKISVLFQ

-490 NITGLEEGQ
+490 NITGLEGGKG
-499 CDKARLEDSLKKS
+499 DASKLEDCLKKS
-512 GLWDKVQSLPQKE
+512 GLWEKVQSLPQKE
-525 KTYITQT
+525 KTHITQT
-532 FSDEGILLSGGE
+532 FSEDGILLSGGE
-544 TQKLLFAKAIYK
+544 TQKLLLAKAIYK

-584 LAAGKTAVFISHR
+584 LAEGKTAVFISHR

-618 GSHEELMAKGGKY
+618 GSHDELMKKGGKY

-637 QAQYYQ
+637 QAQYYREEVKNENE

>member
-1 MKEKLKKKKND
+1 MRKDSVNNKKENS
-12 MQNEKKNGVLKNIS
+12 VFKNIR

-31 WFRRYSSAWLL
+31 WFKRYPSAFVL

-58 LIPSLAIRSIGQGN
+58 LIPSMAIRSISQGE
-72 VKNFVILICLA
+72 VKNFVILISLS
-83 LLVFTII
+83 LLIFTVI
-90 NAAANIMGT
+90 NAASNIMGT

-133 KQKILGKAAQSLSSN
+133 KQKILGKAANSLSSN
-148 WKGVEHLMIQTTEFS
+148 WRGVEHLMIQTTEFS
-163 ILTFGIITYGSA
+163 ILTFGILTYGSA
-175 VLMLDWKILV
+175 VLILDWKILM

-191 VFDVALRTHAIK
+191 VFDVTLRNHAIK

-211 SSEIWRKKYYIMQK
+211 SSEIWRKKNYIMQK
-225 SLNISAG
+225 SLNVSAG

-245 KLLCEVVIAR
+245 KLLCEVVLAR
-255 GKLEKKLQLRW
+255 GRLEKKLQLRW
-266 YLPTVSGTFFNFGRD
+266 YFPTVSGTFFNFSRD

-288 IKRVLDGQMDIATF
+288 IKRVLDGQIDIATF

-330 HEFNDLHDFM
+330 HEFNDYHAFM
-340 NLPDKQRKTLAAPEV
+340 NLPDKERKQVTAEV
-355 TPSVVEPENAV
+355 SP
-366 VEPVETTMHNVTGHF
+366 
-381 DKLNDRAT
+381 DKRA
-389 LNDAPPEITF
+389 PEITF
-399 KNVSFAYPDVEKNTI
+399 KNVSFTYPDVEKNTI

-437 TTIVKLLC
+437 TTVVKLLC

-453 EILVDGK
+453 QILIDGK

-468 KYQDKISVLFQ
+468 SYQDKISVLFQ

-490 NITGLEEGQ
+490 NITGLEGGKG
-499 CDKARLEDSLKKS
+499 DASKLEDCLKKS
-512 GLWDKVQSLPQKE
+512 GLWEKVQSLPQKE
-525 KTYITQT
+525 KTHITQT
-532 FSDEGILLSGGE
+532 FSEDGILLSGGE
-544 TQKLLFAKAIYK
+544 TQKLLLAKAIYK

-584 LAAGKTAVFISHR
+584 LAEGKTAVFISHR

-618 GSHEELMAKGGKY
+618 GSHDELMKKGGKY

-637 QAQYYQ
+637 QAQYYREEVKNENE

>member
-1 MKEKLKKKKND
+1 MKGITK
-12 MQNEKKNGVLKNIS
+12 EKKNGVLKNIR

-31 WFRRYSSAWLL
+31 WFSRYPSAWLL

-72 VKNFVILICLA
+72 VKNFVILICLS

-99 YVQVQRTY
+99 YVQAQRTY

-175 VLMLDWKILV
+175 VLLLDWKILV

-302 TLYLGIISGFTGW
+302 TLYLGIISGFTSW

-340 NLPDKQRKTLAAPEV
+340 NLPDKERKTPAAPEAL
-355 TPSVVEPENAV
+355 EGARN
-366 VEPVETTMHNVTGHF
+366 
-381 DKLNDRAT
+381 K
-389 LNDAPPEITF
+389 APQITF

-453 EILVDGK
+453 EILIDGK
-460 TIDDIGLD
+460 TIDDIGLN

-499 CDKARLEDSLKKS
+499 CDQTRLEDSLKKS
-512 GLWDKVQSLPQKE
+512 GLWDKVQSLPHKE